1 MKRIRVRVRVRFN
14 IKLAIRGIA
23 ETLVG
28 LSMAGVRGTLLRVP
42 PFSSNRLQCLCVST
56 CFPLWF

>member
-1 MKRIRVRVRVRFN
+1 MKRIRVRVRVRVK
-14 IKLAIRGIA
+14 IELAFRGTA

-42 PFSSNRLQCLCVST
+42 PFSSIRLE
-56 CFPLWF
+56 